1 MSHSMYPHIPKKASE
16 VKEGDFYYIPLS
28 NGWFAC
34 GRLLEIKKKSGRK
47 TKSILVGLH
56 DWTAARHPTAEDIH
70 NCPII
75 EQGVMH
81 INSIGHVG
89 GEVIGFKPLIDDNL
103 KPSPQFEAGYL
114 IQGFENMR
122 PLPKEEYENY
132 SRRVT
137 YGLNSIRLKAE
148 KHFAKNS

>member
-1 MSHSMYPHIPKKASE
+1 MYPITPKKPSE
-16 VKEGDFYYIPLS
+16 IREGDFYYIPLS

-34 GRLLEIKKKSGRK
+34 GRLLEIEKKSGRK

-56 DWTAARHPTAEDIH
+56 DWTGRAKPTAEDIH

-89 GEVIGFKPLIDDNL
+89 GEVIGFKPLGDDGL
-103 KPSPQFEAGYL
+103 KPLPQFEAGNL
-114 IQGFENMR
+114 ILGFKNLG
-122 PLPKEEYENY
+122 PLPKEEYEKY
-132 SRRVT
+132 SRRLT
-137 YGLNSIRLKAE
+137 YGLKVILLLAE
-148 KHFAKNS
+148 KHFVEN